1 MRNESG
7 TLSGRHL
14 VIMDSKVNQ
23 SGRGLFARRSFS
35 KGDFITFFGFPRD
48 KRDSYGN
55 KHRLP
60 KLNDHVYCLNGVLY
74 DNKRDAD
81 LFKRQK
87 STNYVPDKQFGYNV
101 GLGWAVNSVHRTQFK
116 KNCVMR
122 KIRTYP
128 LCPHITCT
136 NMRSAK
142 LDYIILEATR
152 DILGG
157 EEILYRYNLDGN
169 LKRKLVQ

>member
-1 MRNESG
+1 M
-7 TLSGRHL
+7 
-14 VIMDSKVNQ
+14 
-23 SGRGLFARRSFS
+23 
-35 KGDFITFFGFPRD
+35 
-48 KRDSYGN
+48 
-55 KHRLP
+55 P

-101 GLGWAVNSVHRTQFK
+101 GLGWAVNSVHRTQFT

-152 DILGG
+152 VILGG
-157 EEILYRYNLDGN
+157 EEILRSYNNLYGN
-169 LKRKLVQ
+169 VSRQASSINNMSFTCPFFYICVGRLSSLQGVGPFK